1 MKGIGGRDGH
11 APIFADAH
19 RCASD
24 AHNSH
29 KPHQIVIKINFFDQ
43 NIVILDSYFSFLR
56 MDKTKW
62 DEQYLLIFAEIG
74 GENRCGAIY
83 QLLLL
88 PTKL

>member
-1 MKGIGGRDGH
+1 MHPGGMRSAMDLFDFEKSANLKHPNVYIRAGH

-24 AHNSH
+24 AHQCALTAS
-29 KPHQIVIKINFFDQ
+29 IVKKINFFDQ

-62 DEQYLLIFAEIG
+62 DEQ
-74 GENRCGAIY
+74 
-83 QLLLL
+83 
-88 PTKL
+88 